1 MTPREEIELI
11 EADRRVIEAGS
22 LSPSL
27 SGLLR
32 LGADRYPQQIALREI
47 DGQGR
52 ALTYRNLNGFVW
64 KIVALLSSHGV
75 ERGTHVAIA
84 LPNCVEII
92 AIWIALSR
100 MGAVAVG
107 VNPSLTE
114 KELEYIL
121 ETSDSEFLVLDA
133 GRQDWVSDWAGFR
146 LPSERIIV
154 VGSKAGQHIGQS
166 FDAALAEQGYREPPV
181 ATPDIDMPASILYT
195 SGSSGRP
202 KPALLPHRWH
212 TMMGHVRSLQG
223 PRIANLL
230 IENPI
235 YYMGGQWR
243 LAMALTQG
251 ATVLMASKPTLNHFA
266 ERLTG
271 YEVQFSS
278 LPNLI
283 AKRPDF
289 SLDIRSRLKWMACC
303 ALPKELH
310 VEAER
315 RLRAPIREIYGSTEM
330 GSTIVMPTRAT
341 SMVGSGSVGLPA
353 AFRSCRIVDTLG
365 NEVSRGSVGELQVRG
380 PGMLSGYYKSPGA
393 SADAFD
399 DAGWFKTGDLFR
411 QDSDGYYFWVARA
424 KDVIRR
430 SNENISATELEE
442 EVARLAGILEVAAV
456 PVPDDYRGEEVKL
469 YIRLQPGFSTSEV
482 PPKAILEHCR
492 GRLATY
498 KLPRYIEYVDEFP
511 LTVSLKISKPDL
523 KKAKPDLRVGSFDLA
538 ENLWR

>member
-1 MTPREEIELI
+1 MTPRDEVELI
-11 EADRRVIEAGS
+11 EAGRRAIESGS
-22 LSPSL
+22 LSASL
-27 SGLLR
+27 GELLR
-32 LGADRYPQQIALREI
+32 LQADKYPQRAALREI

-52 ALTYRNLNGFVW
+52 TLTYRDLDGLVW
-64 KIVALLSSHGV
+64 RVAALLSSFGV
-75 ERGTHVAIA
+75 HRGTHVAIA

-100 MGAVAVG
+100 LGAVAVG
-107 VNPSLTE
+107 VNPGLTE

-121 ETSDSEFLVLDA
+121 GTSDSEFLVLGE
-133 GRQDWVSDWAGFR
+133 GRIDWVSDWKAFR

-154 VGSKAGQHIGQS
+154 VGASVSQDIGRP
-166 FDAALAEQGYREPPV
+166 FDANLVKQMYREPQLYGS
-181 ATPDIDMPASILYT
+181 DIDAPASILYT

-202 KPALLPHRWH
+202 KPAMLPHRWH

-223 PRIANLL
+223 PGIENVL

-243 LAMALTQG
+243 LAMALTQ
-251 ATVLMASKPTLNHFA
+251 AACLLVASKPTLNHFA
-266 ERLTG
+266 QRITSHG
-271 YEVQFSS
+271 VQFSS

-283 AKRPDF
+283 AKRPNF
-289 SLDIRSRLKWMACC
+289 ALDGGSPLRWMASC

-310 VEAER
+310 TEAER
-315 RLRAPIREIYGSTEM
+315 KLGAPIREIYGSTEM
-330 GSTIVMPTRAT
+330 GSTIVMPTQAT
-341 SMVGSGSVGLPA
+341 TMVGSGSVGLPA
-353 AFRSCRIVDTLG
+353 AFRSCRIVDALG
-365 NEVSRGSVGELQVRG
+365 KEVSQGNVGELQVRG
-380 PGMLSGYYKSPGA
+380 PGMLSGYYNSPEA
-393 SADAFD
+393 STDAFD
-399 DAGWFKTGDLFR
+399 DGWFKTGDLFR

-442 EVARLAGILEVAAV
+442 EVGKLAGVLEVVAL

-469 YIRLQPGFSTSEV
+469 YIRLQPGSSTRDVSPQV
-482 PPKAILEHCR
+482 ILDHCR
-492 GRLATY
+492 GRLAAY
-498 KLPRYIEYVDEFP
+498 KLPRYIEYIDEFP

-523 KKAKPDLRVGSFDLA
+523 KRAKADLRVGSFDLS

>member
-11 EADRRVIEAGS
+11 ENGRRVIEAGTLAAS
-22 LSPSL
+22 LSE
-27 SGLLR
+27 LLR
-32 LGADRYPQQIALREI
+32 LNADRYPQQTALREI

-52 ALTYRNLNGFVW
+52 VLTYRGLNGLVW
-64 KIVALLSSHGV
+64 RVVALLSSLGV
-75 ERGTHVAIA
+75 KRGTHVAIA
-84 LPNCVEII
+84 LSNCVEII

-100 MGAVAVG
+100 IGAVAVG

-121 ETSDSEFLVLDA
+121 DTSDSEFLVLDE
-133 GRQDWVSDWAGFR
+133 GRRDWVSDWKRFL

-154 VGSKAGQHIGQS
+154 VGTGAGQEVGRS
-166 FDAALAEQGYREPPV
+166 FNADLAGQGYRETPV
-181 ATPDIDMPASILYT
+181 ASPDIDAPASILYT

-223 PRIANLL
+223 PRVTNVL

-243 LAMALTQG
+243 LAMALTQA
-251 ATVLMASKPTLNHFA
+251 ATVLVASKPTLNHFA
-266 ERLTG
+266 ERVAG
-271 YEVQFSS
+271 YEVEFSS
-278 LPNLI
+278 LSNLI

-289 SLDIRSRLKWMACC
+289 SLDVQSRLKWMACC

-310 VEAER
+310 AEAER
-315 RLRAPIREIYGSTEM
+315 KIRAPIREIYGSTEM
-330 GSTIVMPTRAT
+330 GSTIVMPTQAT
-341 SMVGSGSVGLPA
+341 TMVGSGSVGLPA
-353 AFRSCRIVDTLG
+353 AFRSCRIVDALG

-380 PGMLSGYYKSPGA
+380 SGMLTGYYKLPEA

-399 DAGWFKTGDLFR
+399 MGWFKTGDLFR

-442 EVARLAGILEVAAV
+442 EVGKLAGILEVAAL

-469 YIRLQPGFSTSEV
+469 YIRLQPGFSNSEV
-482 PPKAILEHCR
+482 SPKAILEHCR
-492 GRLATY
+492 SRLATY

>member
-11 EADRRVIEAGS
+11 ENGRRVIEAGNLAAS
-22 LSPSL
+22 LSE
-27 SGLLR
+27 LLR
-32 LGADRYPQQIALREI
+32 LNADRYPQQTALREI

-52 ALTYRNLNGFVW
+52 VLTYRGLNGLVW
-64 KIVALLSSHGV
+64 RVVALLTSLGV
-75 ERGTHVAIA
+75 KRGTHVAIA

-100 MGAVAVG
+100 IGAVAVG

-121 ETSDSEFLVLDA
+121 NTSDSEFLVLDE
-133 GRQDWVSDWAGFR
+133 GRRDWVSDWKRFL

-154 VGSKAGQHIGQS
+154 VGTEAGQDIGRS
-166 FDAALAEQGYREPPV
+166 FNADLAGQGYRETPV
-181 ATPDIDMPASILYT
+181 ASPDIDAPASILYT

-223 PRIANLL
+223 PGVTNVL

-243 LAMALTQG
+243 LAMALTQA

-266 ERLTG
+266 ERVAG
-271 YEVQFSS
+271 YEVEFSS
-278 LPNLI
+278 LSNLI

-289 SLDIRSRLKWMACC
+289 SLDVQSRLKWMACC

-310 VEAER
+310 AEAER
-315 RLRAPIREIYGSTEM
+315 KLRAPIREIYGSTEM
-330 GSTIVMPTRAT
+330 GSTIVMPTLAT
-341 SMVGSGSVGLPA
+341 TMVGSGSVGLPA
-353 AFRSCRIVDTLG
+353 AFRSCRIVDALG

-380 PGMLSGYYKSPGA
+380 SGMLTGYYKLPEA
-393 SADAFD
+393 SADAF

-442 EVARLAGILEVAAV
+442 EVGKFAGVLEVAAL

-469 YIRLQPGFSTSEV
+469 YIRLQPGFSNSEV
-482 PPKAILEHCR
+482 SPKAILEHCR
-492 GRLATY
+492 SRLAAY

-511 LTVSLKISKPDL
+511 LTVSLKISKPAL
-523 KKAKPDLRVGSFDLA
+523 KKAKSDLREGSFDLA